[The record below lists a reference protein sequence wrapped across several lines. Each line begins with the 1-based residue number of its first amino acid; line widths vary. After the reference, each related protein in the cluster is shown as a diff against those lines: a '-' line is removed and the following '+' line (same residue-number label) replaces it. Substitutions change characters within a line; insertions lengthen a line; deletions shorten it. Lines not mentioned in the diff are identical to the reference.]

1 MSRPSYE
8 IWLGEGRGTL
18 LSSSF
23 EGAKAILRRHFK
35 GPVYLS
41 DEYRT
46 GKGVGWTAYESAKER
61 ADDPWGWSAAK
72 QPSIER
78 IARKAVKR

>member
-1 MSRPSYE
+1 MNNEANYE
-8 IWLGEGRGTL
+8 VWLGEGRGTL
-18 LSSSF
+18 LASSF
-23 EGAKAILRRHFK
+23 ERAKAILRRHFK

-46 GKGVGWTAYESAKER
+46 DRGCGWAAYASAKER

-72 QPSIER
+72 LPSIER
-78 IARKAVKR
+78 WQREQS